1 MQDAS
6 LTSLTDFKFPNHRG
20 RRRKLSVPSRPVV
33 LHRHPQPLRQPSSR
47 GLTPRLLSP
56 LQAHSTCP
64 LSYFQTTSCHLAL
77 QCSPVSGAVNA
88 PRNIS
93 SFLKY

>member
-1 MQDAS
+1 M
-6 LTSLTDFKFPNHRG
+6 
-20 RRRKLSVPSRPVV
+20 LSVPSRPVV
-33 LHRHPQPLRQPSSR
+33 LHRHPQPLRHPFGR

-56 LQAHSTCP
+56 PQAYSTRP
-64 LSYFQTTSCHLAL
+64 LSYFETTSCHLAL
-77 QCSPVSGAVNA
+77 QCFPVSGAVNA